1 MARKRT
7 TGIPTNISGAREVQR
22 KVALGQ
28 AVPMSHLRATVSL
41 LTTELRNM
49 TASHKLANE
58 MIDFLKEQ
66 VERLSR

>member
-1 MARKRT
+1 MAKKRT
-7 TGIPTNISGAREVQR
+7 SSLPTNISGARQVQR

-28 AVPMSHLRATVSL
+28 PVPMSHLRATISL

-49 TASHKLANE
+49 TMQTKNALE
-58 MIDFLKEQ
+58 MVEFLKEQ